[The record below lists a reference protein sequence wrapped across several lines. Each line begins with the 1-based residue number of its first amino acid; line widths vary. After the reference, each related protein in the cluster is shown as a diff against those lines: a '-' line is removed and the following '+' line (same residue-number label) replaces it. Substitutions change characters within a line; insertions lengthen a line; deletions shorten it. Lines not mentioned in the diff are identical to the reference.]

1 MALMP
6 ALMPNAS
13 ELDSFVIRSLTA
25 QLPVRRDTDTGTYCR
40 YPGAAEEGWG
50 AARSTMRHAAQLRGL
65 RALARPPL
73 AKVVR
78 PHATAAAP
86 AVVTS
91 AVPVNAGSTGHTPTI
106 DAPFEG
112 SFNVEGAPWPGF
124 IGVAVGLGGAG
135 RRGD

>member
-1 MALMP
+1 M
-6 ALMPNAS
+6 
-13 ELDSFVIRSLTA
+13 IRSLTA
-25 QLPVRRDTDTGTYCR
+25 QLPVRRDTDNLPVPR

-112 SFNVEGAPWPGF
+112 SFNVEGAPLPGF

>member
-1 MALMP
+1 
-6 ALMPNAS
+6 
-13 ELDSFVIRSLTA
+13 
-25 QLPVRRDTDTGTYCR
+25 
-40 YPGAAEEGWG
+40 
-50 AARSTMRHAAQLRGL
+50 MRHAAQLRGL

-91 AVPVNAGSTGHTPTI
+91 AVPVNASSATGHTPTI

-112 SFNVEGAPWPGF
+112 SFNVEGAPRSGF
-124 IGVAVGLGGAG
+124 ARCGSLG
-135 RRGD
+135 